1 MLRYEDFQ
9 YTFRNV
15 GSEFKSCVRLEISWQ
30 EKADMTEKFKSK
42 YNSATAEKALPVGK
56 QPAQQQPDAACQ
68 PGNEWVFRYELR
80 YPSSCGLLCWISSV
94 VFVRCTPLALSA
106 GKKRKI
112 EKKNLFFFLC
122 PNACVALFFLH
133 TFSPRKTG
141 KVEKKNLS
149 LPERMCCTFF
159 FCIPF
164 PREKREKSKKILF
177 FFLCPNARVFFF
189 VSAYLFPAKN
199 GKNRKKIFFS
209 SFARPAA
216 SLAGWLA
223 GCAFNWLRF
232 WPACRLA
239 GCLAS
244 WLAGTL
250 TRLVG
255 LATWFRILVKV
266 SAK

>member
-1 MLRYEDFQ
+1 
-9 YTFRNV
+9 
-15 GSEFKSCVRLEISWQ
+15 
-30 EKADMTEKFKSK
+30 MTKKIKSK

-106 GKKRKI
+106 GKKEKS
-112 EKKNLFFFLC
+112 KKNLFFFLC
-122 PNACVALFFLH
+122 PNACVAL
-133 TFSPRKTG
+133 
-141 KVEKKNLS
+141 
-149 LPERMCCTFF
+149 F

-177 FFLCPNARVFFF
+177 FFLCPDEKSFFSFSSRTKNRFFSFFFLCPNARVFFCF
-189 VSAYLFPAKN
+189 CIPFPRKKREKSKKKTFFSLPERTCVFFCF
-199 GKNRKKIFFS
+199 GIPFPRKKREKSKKKIFFS